1 MKRGILICMGIWTA
15 FIACAQDLTIEIE
28 RDTINVESKFSV
40 KYSVNE
46 SCNARDLKFDNFIV
60 VAGPSISRSISIVNG
75 KRSAETTASYILTPM
90 QEGTFELPS
99 QMCDAK
105 MNKPVKI
112 VALKNYESKEDTDKR
127 IREKRKIKK
136 I

>member
-1 MKRGILICMGIWTA
+1 MKKGILICLAMWAGIYSM
-15 FIACAQDLTIEIE
+15 AQDLTIEIE
-28 RDTINVESKFSV
+28 RDTINVEAKFSV

-46 SCNARDLKFDNFIV
+46 SCDASGMKFENFIV

-90 QEGTFELPS
+90 EEGTFELPS

-112 VALKNYESKEDTDKR
+112 VALKGYESREDADKR
-127 IREKRKIKK
+127 VRAKRKIKK